1 MMNRRLLPLVLAA
14 LLAPAHT
21 LPVQAQEDVQA
32 GARAEAEKPKD
43 AVLIAD
49 NLRLIG
55 RNKLIAEGNVEAF
68 YDGIRLNASRV
79 VYDRKVD
86 TLAIEGPIT
95 LTDGEDVMILA
106 ESGELDLGLQ
116 NGLLRGARMIMNQQ
130 LQLAAVQISRVAG
143 RYSQLYKVAATS
155 CRVCDSKTP
164 PLWQIR
170 AQKTT
175 HDQETRQLY
184 FENAQLRI
192 MDVPVFWLPRLRL
205 PDPTVTRATGF
216 LIPELQ
222 QNTQLGLGL
231 KLPYFIRMG
240 DSRDLTLTPYLSSKT
255 KTVELRYRQA
265 FRNGRIEFNGAL
277 SDDTIHSGTRGY
289 LFGNGLFDLKRE
301 YKLSFNIEAV
311 TDRAYLVEYDYSD
324 KDRLESEAA
333 LTRVKRDEYIR
344 GALTSYQTLREGE
357 DNSTL
362 PTIIGE
368 VNYEKRIFPKALG
381 GEVRLSLGAHSH
393 YRYSDLDIDGRDI
406 SRADADLSWRN
417 SWTLPAGIRAEYHAG
432 LAVDGFAVQQDS
444 TALDRDTVVTPQ
456 TSLILRWP
464 WMKTARNGAIHVIE
478 PVAMIGWTGGDNPN
492 LPNDESTRVEF
503 DEGNLLS
510 LSRFPSYDRRER
522 GTQAALGLHWTRL
535 GPRGGSSTFA
545 VGQVYRET
553 ADSNFSVTSGLA
565 GASSDFLVAGQVQTP
580 RGLTLSARTLLSD
593 QAFDVTKAEARA
605 AWQMPRGG
613 FGASYVWLGADAAE
627 DRASTVSE
635 WWLDGSYRFS
645 RHWSGTAD
653 WRYDIVS
660 DRTAEAGL
668 GLIYRNEC
676 VQVNLSL
683 SRRFTSSTIVEP
695 STSLGFT
702 VRLTG
707 FSADSIDKSY
717 TRTCRN

>member
-1 MMNRRLLPLVLAA
+1 MKHRLLPLVLAA
-14 LLAPAHT
+14 LLAPAHS
-21 LPVQAQEDVQA
+21 LPVQAQDSAPGEQQ
-32 GARAEAEKPKD
+32 KTKD

-49 NLRLIG
+49 NLQVVG
-55 RNKLIAEGNVEAF
+55 RNRLIAEGHVEAF
-68 YDGIRLNASRV
+68 YDGKRLNAARI
-79 VYDRKVD
+79 VYDRKED
-86 TLAIEGPIT
+86 KLTIEGPIT
-95 LTDGEDVMILA
+95 LSDGADVVILA
-106 ESGELDLGLQ
+106 DSGELDRGLE

-130 LQLAAVQISRVAG
+130 LQLAAVQISRVGG
-143 RYSQLYKVAATS
+143 RYSQLYKVAASS
-155 CRVCDSKTP
+155 CRVCDSDTP

-170 AQKTT
+170 ARKTT

-205 PDPTVTRATGF
+205 PDPTVKRATGF
-216 LIPELQ
+216 LIPSLK

-231 KLPYFIRMG
+231 KMPYFIRMG

-255 KTVELRYRQA
+255 RTLELRYRQA

-277 SDDTIHSGTRGY
+277 SSDSIRSGNRGY
-289 LFGNGLFDLKRE
+289 LFGEGLFDLRND
-301 YKLSFNIEAV
+301 YQLSFNIEAV
-311 TDRAYLVEYDYSD
+311 SDRAYLVEYDYSD

-333 LTRVKRDEYIR
+333 LTRVRRDEYTR
-344 GALTSYQTLREGE
+344 AALTSYQTLREGE

-362 PTIIGE
+362 PTIIGAVE
-368 VNYEKRIFPKALG
+368 YEKRFFPKLLG
-381 GEVRLSLGAHSH
+381 GEARLSLGAHSH

-406 SRADADLSWRN
+406 SRADAELSWRN

-432 LAVDGFAVQQDS
+432 LAVDGFVASQDS
-444 TALDRDTVVTPQ
+444 TATDQDTVVTPQ
-456 TSLILRWP
+456 TSLTLRWP
-464 WMKTARNGAIHVIE
+464 WIKTARNGAIHVIE
-478 PVAMIGWTGGDNPN
+478 PVAMIGWSGGSNAN
-492 LPNDESTRVEF
+492 VPNDESTRVEF

-522 GTQAALGLHWTRL
+522 GSQAALGLFWTRL
-535 GPRGGSSTFA
+535 GPRGGGSTLA
-545 VGQVYRET
+545 VGQVYREVSD
-553 ADSNFSVTSGLA
+553 ANFSISSGLT
-565 GASSDFLVAGQVQTP
+565 GTTSDLLVAGQVKTAN
-580 RGLTLSARTLLSD
+580 GLSLSARTLLSE
-593 QAFDVTKAEARA
+593 QGFDVSKAEARA
-605 AWQMPRGG
+605 AWLLPRGG
-613 FGASYVWLGADAAE
+613 FGASYVWLGADADE
-627 DRASTVSE
+627 NRTSTVSE
-635 WWLDGSYRFS
+635 WLLDGYYRFS

-660 DRTAEAGL
+660 DSTAEASL

-707 FSADSIDKSY
+707 FSAGSVDKSY
-717 TRTCRN
+717 TRSCRNKGL